1 MRVIAGHFNEAQGP
15 ASTFSPIN
23 VLDISL
29 KQNQEAHLEVES
41 GHNSIVFVRRGSVTL
56 SSSKTELGNTQV
68 AIMSQDGSTISL
80 KATSEGGASIL
91 LLSGEPFDEPIAARG
106 PFVMNTQ
113 QELMQA
119 IIDYQSGN
127 FGR

>member
-1 MRVIAGHFNEAQGP
+1 MEIEA
-15 ASTFSPIN
+15 
-23 VLDISL
+23 
-29 KQNQEAHLEVES
+29 
-41 GHNSIVFVRRGSVTL
+41 GHNSIVFVRRGSISLFNSTD
-56 SSSKTELGNTQV
+56 LGNTQV
-68 AIMSQDGSTISL
+68 AIMSRNGSTISL

-91 LLSGEPFDEPIAARG
+91 LLSGEPFDDEPIAARG

-119 IIDYQSGN
+119 IMDYQSGN